1 MAKRKLGFVG
11 LGIMG
16 RPMCKNLIDAGY
28 SVTVWNRSQPGI
40 DECVRYGA
48 ATALSAK
55 GVAEKSEVVI
65 TMVTASADVQ
75 GVVLGSNGVLEG
87 ASPGMVLIDMSSI
100 SPKVTKEIADRLI
113 EKGIKMLDAPVSG
126 NESGA
131 KAGTLSIMVG
141 GPKDVF
147 EECLPMCEGLTL
159 AVKLELDI
167 EKVLCAIRAGGAAS
181 RALDEFGPM
190 ILRRNLEPGFFVK
203 HFQKDLR
210 IVMETAA
217 DLKIPLPGT
226 ALVHQLYSAVEADG
240 LSEKGEQA
248 LIRAFEKLA
257 NIEVKR

>member
-1 MAKRKLGFVG
+1 
-11 LGIMG
+11 
-16 RPMCKNLIDAGY
+16 
-28 SVTVWNRSQPGI
+28 
-40 DECVRYGA
+40 
-48 ATALSAK
+48 
-55 GVAEKSEVVI
+55 
-65 TMVTASADVQ
+65 
-75 GVVLGSNGVLEG
+75 
-87 ASPGMVLIDMSSI
+87 
-100 SPKVTKEIADRLI
+100 LI

-147 EECLPMCEGLTL
+147 EECLPIFEVLGKTIIHIAEENGAGQKTKLCNQVIGCINVLAMCEGLTL